1 MFWSEIKEFFN
12 MSSRKPYIYFIKT
25 ALLVL
30 IISTLPLP
38 LIALEVSPFWMLLL
52 FVYWITRF
60 TVYGVFFLA
69 LFLGLLID
77 ILYGD
82 VLGKNALALI
92 LSSAFIVNVKQSF
105 SASNLSTQ
113 QVYVFIAS
121 VIYLATLLLV
131 HSLLIQELRFSYY
144 LLLAPFSSALIWSM
158 VQLLLEKS
166 KH

>member
-1 MFWSEIKEFFN
+1 MN
-12 MSSRKPYIYFIKT
+12 TRKPYVYFTKT
-25 ALLVL
+25 ALLAL

-38 LIALEVSPFWMLLL
+38 LIALEVSPFWILLL

-69 LFLGLLID
+69 LFLGLLVD

-105 SASNLSTQ
+105 SVSNLSTQ

-121 VIYLATLLLV
+121 AIYLAILLSV

-144 LLLAPFSSALIWSM
+144 LLLAPLSSALIWPI
-158 VQLLLEKS
+158 VRYFLARI

>member
-1 MFWSEIKEFFN
+1 MN
-12 MSSRKPYIYFIKT
+12 TRKPYVYFTKT
-25 ALLVL
+25 ALLTL

-38 LIALEVSPFWMLLL
+38 LIALEVSPFWILLL

-105 SASNLSTQ
+105 SVSNLSTQ

-121 VIYLATLLLV
+121 IIYLAILLLV

-144 LLLAPFSSALIWSM
+144 LLLAPLSSALIWPI
-158 VQLLLEKS
+158 VRFLLEKI
-166 KH
+166 KY